1 MEATLVDKKLV
12 LIAKPIEM
20 KKDLQGLLM
29 GTFWGFMIV
38 AIIYIVYKL
47 VM

>member
-1 MEATLVDKKLV
+1 
-12 LIAKPIEM
+12 M
-20 KKDLQGLLM
+20 KEDLQGLLM
-29 GTFWGFMIV
+29 GIFWSFMIV

>member
-29 GTFWGFMIV
+29 GIFWGFMIV

-47 VM
+47 VR

>member
-1 MEATLVDKKLV
+1 
-12 LIAKPIEM
+12 M

-29 GTFWGFMIV
+29 STFWGFMIV

-47 VM
+47 VT